1 MHDFSDLMKI
11 LRPIK
16 EICMLF
22 RGQNKA
28 KIRIS
33 HSSYLFL
40 IPALVVLFAGCSC
53 NRTMVVLLPDHDNHV
68 GKVEITNPHG
78 TTQIDQAG
86 YGVTLRQQFTP
97 PPPAPV
103 EEKEIKKR
111 FATVLDAE
119 PALPAKFILEFQSGS
134 DILTASSLA
143 CIQEIVTEIQKRNSM
158 DISVSGHSD
167 RVGKEDANIALSL
180 KRAQRVFGLLV
191 DRGIEAR
198 FIQSS
203 SHGEG
208 NPLIPT
214 EDGVPEPRNRRVEVI
229 VR

>member
-1 MHDFSDLMKI
+1 MRSKLNLTISVPPLPQISLTPRTRLWCRLYCLLPMLALLVFST
-11 LRPIK
+11 
-16 EICMLF
+16 
-22 RGQNKA
+22 
-28 KIRIS
+28 
-33 HSSYLFL
+33 
-40 IPALVVLFAGCSC
+40 GCSC
-53 NRTMVVLLPDHDNHV
+53 NRTTVVLLPDHDNHV

-97 PPPAPV
+97 PPPVPV

-119 PALPAKFILEFQSGS
+119 PSLPATFILEFKSGS
-134 DILTASSLA
+134 DVLTEPSLTRFS
-143 CIQEIVTEIQKRNSM
+143 EIITEIKKRSSM

-167 RVGKEDANIALSL
+167 RVGNEDANIALSL
-180 KRAQRVFGLLV
+180 KRAQRVFTLLV
-191 DRGIEAR
+191 EQGIEAR
-198 FIQSS
+198 FIHAT

-214 EDGVPEPRNRRVEVI
+214 ADDVPEPRNRRVEVI